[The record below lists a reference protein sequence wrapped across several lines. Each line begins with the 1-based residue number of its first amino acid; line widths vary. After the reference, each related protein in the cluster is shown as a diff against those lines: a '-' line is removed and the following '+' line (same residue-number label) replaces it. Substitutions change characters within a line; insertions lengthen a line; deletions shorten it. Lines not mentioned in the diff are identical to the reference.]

1 MACRSR
7 TTVKTPAIARTG
19 RKFSVLSATVCVLA
33 LILGVAP
40 AAVAAPATETAIER
54 EYQRLGGADGGLGKP
69 TGPETCGLRE
79 DGCYRNYEHGGI
91 VWSPATGAQPSWGAI
106 RGAWAELSYENG
118 PLGYPVAAPACTGGD
133 CSQDFQRGSI
143 SWKPPAPASVTLD
156 IDNPNSTA
164 VVVNKQR
171 PLVPV
176 DYAPE
181 DLSSVDGQLLRS
193 ETAEALRSMQQAA
206 AADGVPLLAI
216 SGYRPYENQSD
227 LFLGYTS
234 QYGRDLADTISA
246 RPGYSEHQTGLAVD
260 IAAPDGACSLQACF
274 ADTPAGAW
282 AAENAHRFGFILR
295 YPAESAAV
303 TGYAYEPWHL
313 RFVGTDLANAIHD
326 SGISTLEEYL
336 GLSAAPGYA
345 PQ

>member
-33 LILGVAP
+33 LILGGAP

-216 SGYRPYENQSD
+216 SGYRPYENQSE
-227 LFLGYTS
+227 LYLGYTS

-336 GLSAAPGYA
+336 GLPAAPGYA